1 LNIKCKSYKRIGKQ
15 KKKKRKK
22 EEKKYK
28 EAVGKPSGPKPE
40 EAHGP
45 FTPHP
50 EPVPAFLLLPLMS
63 GTHQSGSFSFDEYS
77 AVTEPARV
85 IPSPLN
91 SSLLP
96 ARFELSPCLQVA
108 PASLSVSPHLPLTKS
123 PPGRRILPPE
133 FAVPDDEHHRFR

>member
-22 EEKKYK
+22 EKGRKKYK
-28 EAVGKPSGPKPE
+28 EAAGKLSGPKPE

-50 EPVPAFLLLPLMS
+50 EPVPAFLLLPPMS
-63 GTHQSGSFSFDEYS
+63 GTHRSGSSSSGENS

-96 ARFELSPCLQVA
+96 ARFELSPCL
-108 PASLSVSPHLPLTKS
+108 
-123 PPGRRILPPE
+123 
-133 FAVPDDEHHRFR
+133 